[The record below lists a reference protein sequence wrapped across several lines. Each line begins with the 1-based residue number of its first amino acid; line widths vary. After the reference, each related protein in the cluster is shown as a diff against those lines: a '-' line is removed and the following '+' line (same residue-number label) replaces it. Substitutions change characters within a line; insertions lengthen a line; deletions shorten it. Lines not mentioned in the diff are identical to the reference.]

1 MDENTQEQTENLE
14 NAEVAELDDQDLEDA
29 AGGGNTNC
37 VCITREN

>member
-1 MDENTQEQTENLE
+1 MEELEKEPVEGLE

-37 VCITREN
+37 VCIAN